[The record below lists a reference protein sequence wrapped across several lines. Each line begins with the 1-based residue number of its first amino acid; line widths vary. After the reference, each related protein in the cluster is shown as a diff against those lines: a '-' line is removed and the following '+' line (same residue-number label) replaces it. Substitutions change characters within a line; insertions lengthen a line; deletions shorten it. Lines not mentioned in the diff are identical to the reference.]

1 MAIIRPRL
9 PKGMRDVLPSQMVLR
24 QHVLSVVEGAFA
36 EFGFE
41 PLITP
46 AVELSEILFG
56 KYGTDAE
63 KLFFMV
69 EHPGGKEKLGLRYD
83 LSVPLSRVVAQYPDL
98 PKPFRRYQIAP
109 VWRAERPQHGR
120 YREFYQCDA
129 DIVGSASMLADAEII
144 ALIYTILRRLGFEQ
158 FVTLINNRKILTGIG
173 QYCGVPADQVPQL
186 HRVIDKLEKVGVDGV
201 RQELRRAGLA
211 DATANRLLELL
222 RPEGG
227 PQLGLGDLRRAV
239 ADYPIA
245 VEGIDELDE
254 LLRYLPAL
262 GVAEG
267 FYRVDLAMV
276 RGLDY
281 YTGPIYE
288 TVVEKPRIGSITG
301 GGRFDGLV
309 SRFSA
314 QGYPA
319 TGTTIGI
326 ERIMDV
332 IEELHM
338 LSADIGQTAVQVL
351 VTAFEPQLLQDS
363 LHLIADLRNAGLRC
377 ELYYDA
383 DPLGTQIRYALKK
396 GIPFVVIAG
405 PDEVAAGQVTV
416 RDLRRKSQVQ
426 VPRSSA
432 ASALKEQIASSHCPT
447 DGETLGR
454 QRQAGS

>member
-1 MAIIRPRL
+1 MGIIQPRL
-9 PKGMRDVLPSQMVLR
+9 PKGMRDVLPAQMVLR
-24 QHVLSVVEGAFA
+24 QHVLSIVEGVFA

-46 AVELSEILFG
+46 AIELSEILFG

-69 EHPGGKEKLGLRYD
+69 EHPGGKEKLALRYD

-144 ALIYTILRRLGFEQ
+144 ALIYTILRRVGFEQ
-158 FVTLINNRKILTGIG
+158 FVTLINNRKILAGLG
-173 QYCGVPADQVPQL
+173 QYCGVPAEQTPQL
-186 HRVIDKLEKVGVDGV
+186 HRAIDKLEKIGLDGV
-201 RQELRRAGLA
+201 REELRKAGLA
-211 DATANRLLELL
+211 ESTADRLLELL
-222 RPEGG
+222 RPAGG
-227 PQLGLGDLRRAV
+227 PQLGLADLRRAL
-239 ADYPIA
+239 AGYPIA
-245 VEGIDELDE
+245 LQGIDELEE
-254 LLRYLPAL
+254 LLQYLPAL
-262 GVAEG
+262 GVADG

-288 TVVEKPRIGSITG
+288 TLVEKPRIGSITG

-309 SRFSA
+309 ARFSA
-314 QGYPA
+314 QSYPA

-332 IEELHM
+332 VEELNM
-338 LSADIGQTAVQVL
+338 LPSAVGQTAVQVL
-351 VTAFEPQLLQDS
+351 VTVFEPGLLQDS
-363 LHLIADLRNAGLRC
+363 LRLVAELRNAGLRC
-377 ELYYDA
+377 ELYYHA
-383 DPLGTQIRYALKK
+383 DPLGAQIRYALKK
-396 GIPFVVIAG
+396 GVPFVVIAG
-405 PDEVAAGQVTV
+405 PDEVAAGRVTV
-416 RDLRRKSQVQ
+416 RNLRQKEQVQ
-426 VPRSSA
+426 VERSELAGMIRKQLADS
-432 ASALKEQIASSHCPT
+432 
-447 DGETLGR
+447 R
-454 QRQAGS
+454 QQ